1 MAIAVVAS
9 GTQTAVIGTEHE
21 LATSTTGKTYVLVVD
36 CVNLVNWVA
45 ASSQLPDVVELR
57 LYTKVLSGGAEGLA
71 YIATYVGVQSTKIK
85 YSVPV
90 PANISIK
97 ATLKQV
103 SRVGVDFPWALL
115 SID

>member
-9 GTQTAVIGTEHE
+9 GTQTAVIGTEHT
-21 LATSTTGKTYVLVVD
+21 LYSGTPNKTCVLVVD
-36 CVNLVNWVA
+36 CVNLVNWVSPQA
-45 ASSQLPDVVELR
+45 PDVVELR
-57 LYTKVLSGGAEGLA
+57 LYTKVLAGGAEGLA

-90 PANISIK
+90 PANIYIK

-103 SRVGVDFPWALL
+103 SRVAVDFPWSLL